1 MVVVVDAAPD
11 LSAQLAALHPEEQ
24 RLAAAMKP
32 IRQREW
38 VAGRTALRA
47 ALRQAALLGAEPGHP
62 LLKDDR
68 GAPLLPAAALGSV
81 SHKGDRAAALV
92 APRPTGQGLDQGLGQ
107 GLGLGLDL
115 ELVAGPRVDI
125 SQRVLTERE
134 QGELAALPAAARASA
149 LALRFSLKEAVYK
162 AIDPWVRRYVG
173 FREVELV
180 LAGPDD
186 PDEREGPD
194 ELRRVALD
202 APPEGAL
209 VADASQLRDS
219 GRGRCFA
226 VAPALREQLGACSL
240 EVSWSRLG
248 EYWVSTARARR

>member
-1 MVVVVDAAPD
+1 MLAPHLHQSRHGLVVLVEAAPD
-11 LSAQLAALHPEEQ
+11 LSEQLAALHPEEQ

-47 ALRQAALLGAEPGHP
+47 ALREARFFEEDPAQWP

-68 GAPLLPAAALGSV
+68 GAPLLPAAALGSI

-92 APRPTGQGLDQGLGQ
+92 APRAPR
-107 GLGLGLDL
+107 LGLGLDL

-125 SQRVLTERE
+125 SQRVLTAR
-134 QGELAALPAAARASA
+134 ELAELTGRAPEARASA

-173 FREVELV
+173 FREVEL
-180 LAGPDD
+180 LL
-186 PDEREGPD
+186 DE
-194 ELRRVALD
+194 D
-202 APPEGAL
+202 AAPSSVGGGA
-209 VADASQLRDS
+209 DH
-219 GRGRCFA
+219 GRGRCLPVTPELQA
-226 VAPALREQLGACSL
+226 QLGDCAL

-248 EYWVSTARARR
+248 DYWLSTARAER

>member
-1 MVVVVDAAPD
+1 MLAPHLHQSRHGLVVLVEAAPD
-11 LSAQLAALHPEEQ
+11 LSEQLAALHPEEQ

-47 ALRQAALLGAEPGHP
+47 ALREARFLDEDPAQWP

-68 GAPLLPAAALGSV
+68 GAPLLPAAALGSI

-92 APRPTGQGLDQGLGQ
+92 APRAPR
-107 GLGLGLDL
+107 LGLGLDL

-125 SQRVLTERE
+125 SQRVLTARE
-134 QGELAALPAAARASA
+134 LDELHELAGGSPEARASA

-173 FREVELV
+173 FREVELF
-180 LAGPDD
+180 LDEDAGPASTGD
-186 PDEREGPD
+186 
-194 ELRRVALD
+194 
-202 APPEGAL
+202 GA
-209 VADASQLRDS
+209 DH
-219 GRGRCFA
+219 GRGRCLA
-226 VAPALREQLGACSL
+226 VTPELRAQLGDCAL

-248 EYWVSTARARR
+248 DYWLSTARAER